1 MTIPTPIRTLDPIV
15 AAGIAAGEVV
25 ERPASVVKELAENAL
40 DAGATHV
47 AVEIRQGGLE
57 LIRVTDDGHGIPA
70 GELALAFERHATN
83 KLATLEDL
91 ESLGTLGFRGEAL
104 PSIAAAGHVRMVSR
118 TADADAAFI
127 ELEGGAML
135 KTGAEGAAPG
145 TSVTVEALFSSIPA
159 RLKYLRSVGAE
170 TGRVRQAV
178 DNLALAYPHVAFTFT
193 ADGKTTLRTTGD
205 GRLLDAFSVIHGAE
219 IAGAMLEVAPSGN
232 AAYPVHGLAGRP
244 AVSRPNRSAIRIF
257 VNGRPV
263 QSRMLTA
270 AVEEAYTGLLMEGRY
285 PIAVVLLEVPG
296 HEVDVNVHPN
306 KREVRFIHDGD
317 AFASVQRS
325 VRAALAADMPLGA
338 EPAPASP
345 SSSLSYNGALSTSP
359 AFAFTVPATTP
370 TPVFPP
376 APASASAGDAPMPEL
391 RVLGQVSNTYIV
403 AEGPD
408 GMVLVDQH
416 AAHESVLFYRLLR
429 QWDEGQA
436 EMQPLLEPLTLEFT
450 PEQQEAAAEAMPMLQ
465 AYGFAVEPFGDGA
478 WLLRAVPVM
487 SRQVDAEKMLA
498 ELLDP
503 AAAGTRIHGATPS
516 HWAMA
521 ASIACHS
528 AIRAGQTLAQE
539 EMQELLHALETGT
552 DPSHCPHGRP
562 AAIKLTTGMLDREF
576 GRA

>member
-1 MTIPTPIRTLDPIV
+1 M
-15 AAGIAAGEVV
+15 
-25 ERPASVVKELAENAL
+25 VKELAENAL
-40 DAGATHV
+40 DAGATHID
-47 AVEIRQGGLE
+47 VEIRQGGLE

-70 GELALAFERHATN
+70 DQLTLAFERHATS
-83 KLATLEDL
+83 KLATLDDL

-104 PSIAAAGHVRMVSR
+104 PSIAAAGHVRLVSR
-118 TADADAAFI
+118 TAGADGAFI
-127 ELEGGAML
+127 ELDGGVML
-135 KTGAEGAAPG
+135 KTGVEGAAPG
-145 TSVTVEALFSSIPA
+145 TSVAVEALFSAIPA

-178 DNLALAYPHVAFTFT
+178 DNLALAYPHVAFTLSP
-193 ADGKTTLRTTGD
+193 DGKTTLRTPGS
-205 GRLLDAFSVIHGAE
+205 GHLIDAFAAVHGPETAE
-219 IAGAMLEVAPSGN
+219 AMLDVTPSSMAP
-232 AAYPVHGLAGRP
+232 YPAHGLASRP

-263 QSRMLTA
+263 QSRMLIA

-285 PIAVVLLEVPG
+285 PVAVVLLEVPA

-317 AFASVQRS
+317 AFASVQRA

-338 EPAPASP
+338 EPAPAP
-345 SSSLSYNGALSTSP
+345 SFNGSLSASP
-359 AFAFTVPATTP
+359 AFAFTVPSTTP
-370 TPVFPP
+370 TPAYPP
-376 APASASAGDAPMPEL
+376 SSVAMNGDATPMPQL
-391 RVLGQVSNTYIV
+391 RVLGQVANTYIA

-429 QWDEGQA
+429 QWEEGQA
-436 EMQPLLEPLTLEFT
+436 EAQPLLEPMPLELT
-450 PEQQEAAAEAMPMLQ
+450 PEQQEAAAEAMPMLR
-465 AYGFAVEPFGDGA
+465 AYGFHVEPFGDGA
-478 WLLRAVPVM
+478 WLLRAVPSM

-498 ELLDP
+498 ELLAP
-503 AAAGTRIHGATPS
+503 AGAAARTHGATPS

-528 AIRAGQTLAQE
+528 AIRAGQTLANE
-539 EMQELLHALETGT
+539 EMAELLHALETGT